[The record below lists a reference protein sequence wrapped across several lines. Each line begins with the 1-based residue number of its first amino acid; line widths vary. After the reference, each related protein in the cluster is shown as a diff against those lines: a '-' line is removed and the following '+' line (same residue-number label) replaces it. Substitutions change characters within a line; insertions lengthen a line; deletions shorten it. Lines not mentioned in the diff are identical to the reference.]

1 MSAERYDES
10 GYAELLVSKGLDAE
24 TAKAVAYNC
33 AAQGSLPLIENSPQR
48 NIADKAEE
56 IAQRS
61 SWQAKLKSAEKVADK
76 DEAPPQE
83 KSEDQGTPPKK
94 KETALTKRT
103 IALIDAGLAI
113 KDNEPQSDD
122 LTFMHSIMCQVG
134 LPRSKVDGERFE
146 RICGNAGLYVQA
158 GVLWDGRKFV
168 KQPVPFGP
176 MPRLI
181 MAYMNTFAL
190 RHKTMEI
197 AVGNSASEMLK
208 MLGKDVGGG
217 PRGSYTSFQTQAKAL
232 AACSLTIGFTS
243 GSSAFTYDGKP
254 IRQFEAW
261 LSDSEMQPSLW
272 PGVITLS
279 EDYFNTLK
287 DHAVP
292 LDMRALGA
300 LKGSAMAMDVYAM
313 LSERLHRISGRPLIL
328 HWKSLRDQFGQE
340 FTGANAEKDF
350 KRTFLAAL
358 KKAMEVYP
366 DAKVKQVRG
375 GLLLIAS
382 PPPIPYKM

>member
-1 MSAERYDES
+1 MSAQRYDES
-10 GYAELLVSKGLDAE
+10 GYAELLISKGLDAE
-24 TAKAVAYNC
+24 TARAVAHNC
-33 AAQGSLPLIENSPQR
+33 AAQGSLPLIEISLPT
-48 NIADKAEE
+48 
-56 IAQRS
+56 
-61 SWQAKLKSAEKVADK
+61 
-76 DEAPPQE
+76 QE
-83 KSEDQGTPPKK
+83 KSEEQGAPAKK
-94 KETALTKRT
+94 KEIALTKRT

-113 KDNEPQSDD
+113 KETEPQGDD

-134 LPRSKVDGERFE
+134 LPRSKVEGEKFE
-146 RICGNAGLYVQA
+146 RICGNAGLYVRA
-158 GVLWDGRKFV
+158 GVLWDGKKFAQ
-168 KQPVPFGP
+168 QPIPYGP

-190 RHKTMEI
+190 RHKTTEI
-197 AVGNSASEMLK
+197 AIGNSASEMLR
-208 MLGKDVGGG
+208 MLGKTVNGGT
-217 PRGSYTSFQTQAKAL
+217 RSSYATFQIQTKAL
-232 AACSLTIGFTS
+232 AACSMTIGFTS

-261 LSDSEMQPSLW
+261 LSDGDKQAALW

-300 LKGSAMAMDVYAM
+300 LKGSAMAMDIYAM

-328 HWKSLRDQFGQE
+328 HWKSLREQFGQE
-340 FTGANAEKDF
+340 FQGANAEKDF
-350 KRTFLAAL
+350 KRTFLLAL
-358 KKAMEVYP
+358 KKTLEVYP
-366 DAKVKQVRG
+366 EAKVKQVTG
-375 GLLLIAS
+375 GILLSAS